1 MKKPIVGVGAS
12 GLSGRR
18 TELSGWQVV
27 VVCFQCAQHAIPR
40 DIGSSTELG
49 ISIGATLQ
57 LDFPR
62 FQALCQIIG
71 RGEYAVEYWS
81 LVAVNDI

>member
-1 MKKPIVGVGAS
+1 VRGGIV
-12 GLSGRR
+12 
-18 TELSGWQVV
+18 
-27 VVCFQCAQHAIPR
+27 
-40 DIGSSTELG
+40 GSSTESTG

-81 LVAVNDI
+81 LVAVNNVWIVGSMLVRLQRMRCIEPSPIITGGGGKGF